1 MKLPAGPIPE
11 SYQIYL
17 DQFDSDPDGTL
28 TKLENHVSKRNSG
41 AVGYY
46 ILAVL
51 SREAGRSS
59 DAIKYALSAKIMA
72 PGSEFFRRLP
82 YYIQHPDYLDAWF
95 PETTPQSN
103 GKEKQKSRTTHPIR
117 DLDQLISKLSEA
129 ESRRIR
135 VPDTSEDSDK
145 SIDDLSQRSADV
157 DDIVTETL
165 ALIHEK
171 QGNYKAAINVFKQ
184 LRQSNSSKRDHY
196 DEQILR
202 LQELMEKERS
212 NKE

>member
-1 MKLPAGPIPE
+1 MELPAGPLPE

-17 DQFDSDPDGTL
+17 DQFYGDPEGTL
-28 TKLENHVSKRNSG
+28 AKLENHVTKRNSG

-51 SREAGRSS
+51 SRTAGRSS
-59 DAIKYALSAKIMA
+59 DAVKFALSAKILA

-82 YYIQHPDYLDAWF
+82 YFIQHPDYFEAWV
-95 PETTPQSN
+95 PDKPSQNNGSKKVQEAQS
-103 GKEKQKSRTTHPIR
+103 THPIK
-117 DLDQLISKLSEA
+117 DLDLLISKLSEA
-129 ESRRIR
+129 ETQGIR
-135 VPDTSEDSDK
+135 LPKEDADPEK
-145 SIDDLSQRSADV
+145 SAEDLTKRSADV

-171 QGNYKAAINVFKQ
+171 QGNYQAAIKVFKQ
-184 LRQSNSSKRDHY
+184 LRLSKSSKREHY

-202 LQELMEKERS
+202 LQGLMSSESSE
-212 NKE
+212 

>member
-1 MKLPAGPIPE
+1 MKMPAGPVPE
-11 SYQIYL
+11 SYRIYL
-17 DQFDSDPDGTL
+17 DQFENDPEGTL

-51 SREAGRSS
+51 SRKAGRSS
-59 DAIKYALSAKIMA
+59 DAVKYALSAKILA

-82 YYIQHPDYLDAWF
+82 YYIQHPDYTEAWV
-95 PETTPQSN
+95 PKQSQTSTRKKKKEPQ
-103 GKEKQKSRTTHPIR
+103 TTHPIR
-117 DLDQLISKLSEA
+117 DLDQLISRLSEA
-129 ESRRIR
+129 ETKRIQ
-135 VPDTSEDSDK
+135 VPESGTDTEK
-145 SIDDLSQRSADV
+145 SAEDLSKRSADV

-171 QGNYKAAINVFKQ
+171 QGNYEAAIKVFKQ
-184 LRQSNSSKRDHY
+184 LRQSKSSKRDHY

-202 LQELMEKERS
+202 LHDLIEQEKDDR
-212 NKE
+212 

>member
-1 MKLPAGPIPE
+1 MELPAGPVPE

-17 DQFDSDPDGTL
+17 DQFDSDPAGTL
-28 TKLENHVSKRNSG
+28 TKLETHVSKRSSG

-51 SREAGRSS
+51 SRKAGRSK

-82 YYIQHPDYLDAWF
+82 YYMQHPDYFDAWV
-95 PETTPQSN
+95 PETAPPSN
-103 GKEKQKSRTTHPIR
+103 GKSKQKPRSTHPIR
-117 DLDQLISKLSEA
+117 DLDQLISKLSKA
-129 ESRRIR
+129 ETKRIQIPNSGTD
-135 VPDTSEDSDK
+135 PDQSVE
-145 SIDDLSQRSADV
+145 DLSQRSADV

-171 QGNYKAAINVFKQ
+171 QGNYQAAIHVFKQ
-184 LRQSNSSKRDHY
+184 LRQSNSSKRAHY
-196 DEQILR
+196 DKQILR
-202 LQELMEKERS
+202 LQELMANDTS
-212 NKE
+212 D

>member
-1 MKLPAGPIPE
+1 MKMPTGPVPE

-17 DQFDSDPDGTL
+17 DQFESDPEGTL
-28 TKLENHVSKRNSG
+28 TKLENHISKRNSG

-51 SREAGRSS
+51 SRKAGHTS

-82 YYIQHPDYLDAWF
+82 YYIQHPDFFDAWV
-95 PETTPQSN
+95 PDHTPRTN
-103 GKEKQKSRTTHPIR
+103 GKEKQTPRSTHPIR
-117 DLDQLISKLSEA
+117 DLDQLITKLSEA
-129 ESRRIR
+129 ETKRIK
-135 VPDTSEDSDK
+135 VPDTEMDSEK
-145 SIDDLSQRSADV
+145 SVEDLSQRSADV

-171 QGNYKAAINVFKQ
+171 QGNYQAAINVFKQ
-184 LRQSNSSKRDHY
+184 LRLANSSKSEHY

-202 LQELMEKERS
+202 LQGLMDSEQAD
-212 NKE
+212 

>member
-1 MKLPAGPIPE
+1 MELPAGPIPE

-17 DQFDSDPDGTL
+17 DQFDSDPEGTL

-51 SREAGRSS
+51 SRKAGRSS

-82 YYIQHPDYLDAWF
+82 YYMQHPDYFDAWV
-95 PETTPQSN
+95 PEAAPQSN
-103 GKEKQKSRTTHPIR
+103 GKGTQKPHSTHPIR
-117 DLDQLISKLSEA
+117 DLDKLISKLSKA
-129 ESRRIR
+129 ETKRIKISNS
-135 VPDTSEDSDK
+135 VADPDQSVK
-145 SIDDLSQRSADV
+145 DLSEYSADV

-171 QGNYKAAINVFKQ
+171 QGNYQAAIHVFKQ
-184 LRQSNSSKRDHY
+184 LRQSNSSNRDHY

-202 LQELMEKERS
+202 LQDLMERDTL
-212 NKE
+212 

>member
-1 MKLPAGPIPE
+1 MELPAGPVPE

-17 DQFDSDPDGTL
+17 DQFDSDPEGTL
-28 TKLENHVSKRNSG
+28 TKLENHVTKRSSS

-51 SREAGRSS
+51 SRDAGRAS
-59 DAIKYALSAKIMA
+59 DAVRYALSAKIMA

-82 YYIQHPDYLDAWF
+82 YFIQHPDYFKAWV
-95 PETTPQSN
+95 PDRPAQTHSRKKKQETQ
-103 GKEKQKSRTTHPIR
+103 GTHPIR
-117 DLDQLISKLSEA
+117 DLDRLISKLSEA
-129 ESRRIR
+129 ETKRIH
-135 VPDTSEDSDK
+135 VPKDDIDAEK
-145 SIDDLSQRSADV
+145 STEDLSQRSVDV

-171 QGNYKAAINVFKQ
+171 QDNYTAAINVFKR
-184 LRQSNSSKRDHY
+184 LRLTNSSEREHY

-202 LQELMEKERS
+202 LQELIDMASSE
-212 NKE
+212 